1 MNQELPPGLA
11 DDEIHGLTQL
21 VAKSLSEGESPEAV
35 AQKLIDS
42 GWESDQAN
50 GFVQSIQ
57 FQMMQTQDRGRQSEL
72 QGWMIWGGG
81 IILINCL
88 SWMFNWGFWIY

>member
-11 DDEIHGLTQL
+11 DDEIQGLTEL
-21 VAKSLSEGESPEAV
+21 VAKSLSEGEDPESI

-42 GWESDQAN
+42 GWESDQAH
-50 GFVQSIQ
+50 GFVESIQ
-57 FQMMQTQDRGRQSEL
+57 YHMLAAEDGGQESEL

-81 IILINCL
+81 IILINFL